1 MDDREK
7 NNLASELLELLNED
21 SRMPDFPAK
30 QQTEREINTIIEKS
44 TVTETEFIARRR
56 DMEEISDFF
65 CRDSRRYDK
74 GFEVY

>member
-7 NNLASELLELLNED
+7 NNLASELLALLNEER
-21 SRMPDFPAK
+21 SAPVASAK
-30 QQTEREINTIIEKS
+30 PVAEREINTLVEKS
-44 TVTETEFIARRR
+44 TVTETEFIAKRR
-56 DMEEISDFF
+56 DMSEVSDFF

>member
-7 NNLASELLELLNED
+7 NNLASELLALLNED
-21 SRMPDFPAK
+21 KSEPKSSAK
-30 QQTEREINTIIEKS
+30 PEAEREINTLIEKS
-44 TVTETEFIARRR
+44 TVTETEFVAKRR
-56 DMEEISDFF
+56 DMSEISDFF

>member
-21 SRMPDFPAK
+21 SRMPDLPAK

-44 TVTETEFIARRR
+44 TVTEAEFIARRR
-56 DMEEISDFF
+56 EMEEISDFF

>member
-21 SRMPDFPAK
+21 SRMPDLPAK

-44 TVTETEFIARRR
+44 TVTESEFVARRR

>member
-7 NNLASELLELLNED
+7 NNLASELLKLLSEE
-21 SRMPDFPAK
+21 SSAPVFSAKPDA
-30 QQTEREINTIIEKS
+30 EREINTLIEKS
-44 TVTETEFIARRR
+44 TVTETEFVAKRR
-56 DMEEISDFF
+56 DMSEISDFF

>member
-21 SRMPDFPAK
+21 SRMPDLPAK